1 MLKNMAIYFYFD
13 LLIRTFEILNYIRGS
28 LHAIESGLSFNPERH
43 LKFSS
48 CLHETLSRGL
58 KDLTESK
65 SHSGL
70 KLVAD
75 SCTDHLMI
83 SPILT
88 HLRT

>member
-1 MLKNMAIYFYFD
+1 MAIYFYFD

-43 LKFSS
+43 FKFNS

-58 KDLTESK
+58 KDLAESK

-70 KLVAD
+70 KLVPD